1 MELIDVSTHAA
12 GFAMYAYKDDDFK
25 DMRLLYL
32 ESKNDPCLDKI
43 KEEAI
48 VKYGARN
55 LLSAFYYWANDVLQS
70 DLWFQSHVL
79 AVNRIFN
86 QTNELNDGAK

>member
-1 MELIDVSTHAA
+1 
-12 GFAMYAYKDDDFK
+12 
-25 DMRLLYL
+25 MRLLYL

-43 KEEAI
+43 REEAI

-79 AVNRIFN
+79 AANRVLN

>member
-1 MELIDVSTHAA
+1 MELIDVSTLAA
-12 GFAMYAYKDDDFK
+12 DFAMHAYKDDFK

-43 KEEAI
+43 REEAI

-79 AVNRIFN
+79 AANRIFN
-86 QTNELNDGAK
+86 QINELNDGAK

>member
-12 GFAMYAYKDDDFK
+12 GFAMHAYKDDFK

-43 KEEAI
+43 REEAI

-55 LLSAFYYWANDVLQS
+55 LLSAFYYWARATCCS
-70 DLWFQSHVL
+70 
-79 AVNRIFN
+79 
-86 QTNELNDGAK
+86 QTSGFRVTFLLLTGF